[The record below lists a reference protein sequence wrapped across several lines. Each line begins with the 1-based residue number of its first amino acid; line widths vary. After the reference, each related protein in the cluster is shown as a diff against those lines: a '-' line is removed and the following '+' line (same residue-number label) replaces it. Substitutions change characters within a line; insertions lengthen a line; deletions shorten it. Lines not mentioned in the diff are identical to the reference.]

1 MCFVFTLKTLKKKNM
16 SLGRI
21 SVSAGFR
28 VMGRFIGFFGGHEL
42 T

>member
-1 MCFVFTLKTLKKKNM
+1 MCFVFTLKTLKKNM

-21 SVSAGFR
+21 SVSARFR
-28 VMGRFIGFFGGHEL
+28 VMGRFIGVFGGHEL